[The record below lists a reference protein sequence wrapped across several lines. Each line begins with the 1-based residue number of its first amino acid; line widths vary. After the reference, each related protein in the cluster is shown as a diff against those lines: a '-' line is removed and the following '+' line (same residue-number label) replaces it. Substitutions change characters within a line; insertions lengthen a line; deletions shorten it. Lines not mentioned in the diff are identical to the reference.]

1 MPLEPFQVPAI
12 SEFDSRSPDL
22 LAVERLV
29 GLSTAVVER
38 ELILATLGAMHGNRT
53 HTATVLGISLR
64 TLRNKLAQYAAEAA
78 NPNPADV
85 DGPGSPRVARDSA
98 PRVTPAEQLKL
109 PNAGTVQGQGEPE
122 R

>member
-1 MPLEPFQVPAI
+1 MPAI
-12 SEFDSRSPDL
+12 SGFDSRSPNL

-78 NPNPADV
+78 NPKPADV
-85 DGPGSPRVARDSA
+85 DGPGSSRVAQDSS
-98 PRVTPAEQLKL
+98 PRGTPAEQLKR
-109 PNAGTVQGQGEPE
+109 PNAGTLQGQGEPE